1 MMGNRTTSLPSRESE
16 GCRRTGAVVG
26 HFLQSG
32 LWAENRRLTGLFP
45 KISGNVGPISLHF
58 RLYGGEGGIRTFG
71 TALLR

>member
-32 LWAENRRLTGLFP
+32 LWAENRRLTGFSRRFQEMWGRFLCT
-45 KISGNVGPISLHF
+45 SDCVAE
-58 RLYGGEGGIRTFG
+58 RAVWR
-71 TALLR
+71 